1 LRRRKDKI
9 DRRLIQNPA
18 YGPVVFSLFF
28 AKAHLFF
35 GADVLFCIFPHK
47 KAHYLAKSACLF
59 QINRI

>member
-35 GADVLFCIFPHK
+35 GADVLFCIFLFLFCIK
-47 KAHYLAKSACLF
+47 KRKTGQKPLVYF
-59 QINRI
+59 R

>member
-35 GADVLFCIFPHK
+35 GADVLFCIFLHK
-47 KAHYLAKSACLF
+47 KKRTIWQKVLVYF
-59 QINRI
+59 R